1 MNKEMVLMRRITLLL
16 TIYLS
21 ILSIGWSFAQQKP
34 EGGTSSGTSPSP
46 QSSATQ
52 SNSLG
57 VPSSGARTT
66 RPSPPLRRQRPPS
79 PNLAQILG
87 PLPRKRVSMDFRGA
101 DIDNVLLFFSMQSG
115 ITILKDPSLT
125 GPVTLINARKIP
137 LLEAFRILEA
147 LLNQK
152 NFTLQREGPLLRV
165 VPKGPPSQPSPPPQ
179 GPQPPTPPPEPKEVK
194 ETKVYPLKYA
204 SARAVANIIN
214 ELFRESPAPGQPGGP
229 PGGPPP
235 GGPPGGPPGQQPK
248 KPSAKASADDFTNS
262 VLVVADQELIPDI
275 DKIVQQVDQPTE
287 TPLETRVFTLQY
299 ADATEMALQIGPIL
313 QTLQSAGRGAVT
325 PTGMEIP
332 FERRVFFGSSA
343 PTSTAGGRVIADV
356 RTNSLIVTASKEV
369 LDKIEDI
376 IKKLDVP
383 VEYQSTT
390 EVIPLKNADASE
402 VTFLLGQLFQE
413 QRRPQSFF
421 ELFFFGGPQQQR
433 GQVRQ
438 RFRLGDPRSS
448 RPRTQRGSSPFFP
461 GASQERLNNEE
472 GFLMA
477 SLFPP
482 GELLEEERGAF
493 ARPFSLSQG
502 KGPTREAERLL
513 QRLKSLAV
521 QSGRRD
527 YSSQT
532 FTTSPA
538 EEEDSE
544 TNSGQFEFEPAQ
556 FFGFELPR
564 RGSETQV
571 GRDPQGRIRPL
582 VNLPGN
588 VTIVPDLNTN
598 SLIINTTPSNME
610 ALKQLISQMDV
621 VPAQVLIEAIIVEA
635 VLDKSTKL
643 SLRLNLTETNP
654 FGQKGAGATTTID
667 LPVGGGVQGGLR
679 YSIIGASFDA
689 LLQALRSDRR
699 FNVLQT
705 PRILTQNNRQAAI
718 NISQAFPILRSTT
731 TFGAAATNIDFIDIG
746 IILDVTPHITPGD
759 YVNIEVSQEANEIQG
774 FTTLNNNQVPIIAQR
789 NTETTVTVKDGQTI
803 IISGLIKDTVTRNE
817 NRIPIL
823 SDIPLIGHLFRS
835 IDKQRSKTELMIFL
849 TPHIVKNPAEVQ
861 DLTFKQREQLHVKP
875 RFPEESPPKEKKP

>member
-1 MNKEMVLMRRITLLL
+1 MDRKVVLMRGTPLLL
-16 TIYLS
+16 AIYLS
-21 ILSIGWSFAQQKP
+21 ICWSFAQQKP
-34 EGGTSSGTSPSP
+34 EGNIPSGTSPSP
-46 QSSATQ
+46 QSSTTQ
-52 SNSLG
+52 PGFSG
-57 VPSSGARTT
+57 VPSSGAR
-66 RPSPPLRRQRPPS
+66 SPQSSSSSSKQHPPS

-87 PLPRKRVSMDFRGA
+87 PLPRKMVSMDFRGA

-147 LLNQK
+147 VLNQK
-152 NFTLQREGPLLRV
+152 NFTLRREGPLLRV
-165 VPKGPPSQPSPPPQ
+165 VPKGPPPQPSPPSQ
-179 GPQPPTPPPEPKEVK
+179 GPQPLTPSPEPKKEK

-214 ELFRESPAPGQPGGP
+214 ELFREGPAPGEPGGP
-229 PGGPPP
+229 PKGPPP
-235 GGPPGGPPGQQPK
+235 GGPPGGPPGQQQQ

-262 VLVVADQELIPDI
+262 VLVVADRELIPDI
-275 DKIVQQVDQPTE
+275 DKVVQQVDQPTE

-325 PTGMEIP
+325 PTGTDVP
-332 FERRVFFGSSA
+332 FERRIFFGSSA
-343 PTSTAGGRVIADV
+343 PISIAGGRVIADV
-356 RTNSLIVTASKEV
+356 RTNSLIITASKEV

-383 VEYQSTT
+383 VEYQTTT

-421 ELFFFGGPQQQR
+421 EFLFFGGPQQQR
-433 GQVRQ
+433 GQTRQ

-448 RPRTQRGSSPFFP
+448 RPRTQRGSSFFLP

-482 GELLEEERGAF
+482 GELPNEERGAF

-513 QRLKSLAV
+513 QRLKSLAIR
-521 QSGRRD
+521 SGRG
-527 YSSQT
+527 YPFSQT
-532 FTTSPA
+532 SSNPP
-538 EEEDSE
+538 EEEDQEVDPS
-544 TNSGQFEFEPAQ
+544 SFEFEPAQ

-598 SLIINTTPSNME
+598 SLIINTSPSNME
-610 ALKQLISQMDV
+610 ALKQLISQIDI

-635 VLDKSTKL
+635 VLDKSSKL

-654 FGQKGAGATTTID
+654 FGQQGAGATTTID
-667 LPVGGGVQGGLR
+667 LPIGGGVQGGLR
-679 YSIIGASFDA
+679 YSIVGASFDA

-718 NISQAFPILRSTT
+718 NISQAFPILRSTA

-746 IILDVTPHITPGD
+746 VILDVTPHITPGD

-823 SDIPLIGHLFRS
+823 GDIPLIGRLFRS

-875 RFPEESPPKEKKP
+875 RFPEEGPPEKKKP